1 MGRYPLEVFWSD
13 EDEGFI
19 AEAPDLPG
27 CSAFGA
33 DEAEAVREAQDAI
46 AAWIEAAK
54 AAGRDIPD
62 PSKLEPLTAYSGK
75 FLVRIGRELHQR
87 LTRDAQN
94 DGLSLNQYALKLLSG
109 GAPRGQSK
117 QSERRGRAPAMVV
130 AHKALGGSSRNVA
143 HRRAARKSASKRG
156 GFKK

>member
-54 AAGRDIPD
+54 AAGRGIPD

-109 GAPRGQSK
+109 GAPRAQAK
-117 QSERRGRAPAMVV
+117 ESEGAPAMLV
-130 AHKALGGSSRNVA
+130 AHKSLGGSSRKVA
-143 HRRAARKSASKRG
+143 HRGAARKSASKRR
-156 GFKK
+156 GFRK

>member
-13 EDEGFI
+13 EDRGFI
-19 AEAPDLPG
+19 AEVPDLPG

-54 AAGRDIPD
+54 AAKREVPE
-62 PSKLEPLTAYSGK
+62 PSKVEPLTAYSGK

-94 DGLSLNQYALKLLSG
+94 DGLSLNQYVLKVLSG
-109 GAPRGQSK
+109 SPRTQAKS
-117 QSERRGRAPAMVV
+117 SERAPKMLV
-130 AHKALGGSSRNVA
+130 AHKALGATSHKVA
-143 HRRAARKSASKRG
+143 QRGTARKSASKRAN
-156 GFKK
+156 KK